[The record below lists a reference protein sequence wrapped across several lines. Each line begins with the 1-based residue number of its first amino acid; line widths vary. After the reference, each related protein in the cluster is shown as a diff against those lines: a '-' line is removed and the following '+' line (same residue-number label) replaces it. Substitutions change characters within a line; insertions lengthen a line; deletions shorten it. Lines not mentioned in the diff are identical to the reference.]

1 MGKSI
6 LGIRDSKGK
15 GPKQGC
21 AQYLKNSKEARVE
34 SGVADEGQGGHSCG
48 GPPRSLACILI

>member
-34 SGVADEGQGGHSCG
+34 RGVADEVREVTVVEGLLGHW
-48 GPPRSLACILI
+48 LVF